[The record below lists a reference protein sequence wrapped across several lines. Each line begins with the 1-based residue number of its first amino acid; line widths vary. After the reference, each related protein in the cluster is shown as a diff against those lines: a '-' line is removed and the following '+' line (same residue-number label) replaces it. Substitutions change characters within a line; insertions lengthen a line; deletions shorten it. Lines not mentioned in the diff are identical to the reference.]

1 MKKKI
6 LSLMLGV
13 IMVLTA
19 CLTLVFACKKPQ
31 NNGETAVAAIEDELE
46 SKFDLIGIN
55 PNNYSNATIENV
67 TPFDTVKGESMP
79 GASLTPR
86 ADVFGQISGVTF
98 LVNTFT
104 LSVNKS
110 IYFWIYLFDTETY
123 ELTITIDDAMD
134 KSLTWF
140 FDSSAVQSAGAGWSL
155 FELKASEAEASAENI
170 NKYAVEYKTF
180 AIRYKTELTENI
192 EDYLAKT
199 DDFVSIYHVYTANS
213 YSSNPY
219 SGRLT
224 GLTKAYSAFSDSFM
238 PGDHVFKG
246 DKVEFVDE
254 KTFFKYLMVGKGE
267 YSKIVDKSN
276 YTWEITIQEPSG
288 ADIMVD
294 FGDKFSF
301 SSRGW
306 YTINIQ
312 LYEKTKLLNRP
323 IENQKVLILNQSK
336 SVFCDEVALGSFVV
350 GTTYEMKDN
359 ETLEI
364 GFIFTKGIIISGDI
378 KVKFSNDCAELES
391 QYEMDGVYY
400 IQVKGLKKGTVEMEI
415 SASAHSNYNSDI
427 KTYSNEVTI
436 EVKSSEEK
444 ADFSM
449 TILWITFG
457 CFCVYF
463 AGMLINSL
471 VKARKNDV
479 K

>member
-6 LSLMLGV
+6 LSVALSV

-19 CLTLVFACKKPQ
+19 CLTLIFACKKPQ
-31 NNGETAVAAIEDELE
+31 NNEVVNAATIEDSLTA
-46 SKFDLIGIN
+46 KFDLIGIN
-55 PNNYSNATIENV
+55 PGSYSNATIENV
-67 TPFDTVKGESMP
+67 APFDTTRGEMMP

-104 LSVNKS
+104 LTVNKS

-123 ELTITIDDAMD
+123 ELTITVSDAD
-134 KSLTWF
+134 EKILTWF
-140 FDSSAVQSAGAGWSL
+140 FDSSAIQSAGDGWSL
-155 FELKASEAEASAENI
+155 FELKASEAEASASNTD
-170 NKYAVEYKTF
+170 KYSVEYKTF
-180 AIRYKTELTENI
+180 TIRYKTELTENI
-192 EDYLAKT
+192 EDYLEKT
-199 DDFVSIYHVYTANS
+199 DEFVSIYHVYTANS

-224 GLTKAYSAFSDSFM
+224 GLTKAYSAFNDSFI
-238 PGDHVFKG
+238 PGDQVFKG
-246 DKVEFVDE
+246 DKIEFVDE
-254 KTFFKYLMVGKGE
+254 KTFFEYLMVGKGE
-267 YSKIVDKSN
+267 YSKIVDKTN
-276 YTWEITIQEPSG
+276 YVWEIIIQEPSG
-288 ADIMVD
+288 SEMVID

-306 YTINIQ
+306 YTINIH

-323 IENQKVLILNQSK
+323 IDYQRELILNQSK

-359 ETLEI
+359 DTLEI
-364 GFIFTKGIIISGDI
+364 GFIFTKGIIISSDI
-378 KVKFSNDCAELES
+378 KIKFSNDCAEVDS
-391 QYEMDGVYY
+391 QYELDGVYY
-400 IQVKGLKKGTVEMEI
+400 IQVKGLKKGKVDMEI
-415 SASAHSNYNSDI
+415 SASAHSYYNSDV
-427 KTYSNEVTI
+427 KTYSNKVSIKVE
-436 EVKSSEEK
+436 SSEEK
-444 ADFSM
+444 PDFSK
-449 TILWITFG
+449 TILWITFS